1 MEYQIK
7 TIVMKRLVIS
17 MKGALW
23 SNLVVLLAMLFT
35 SCDKIEA
42 EGPQYGS
49 SYVIQENGDSLF
61 CTFQEYMSLQPVAK
75 VQGGACYGDYFIQ
88 GYETNEFITIYNLK
102 TKSYV
107 TTLYI
112 PAPPP
117 SSKTHSNTLNFGV
130 QKYDENDDFPLL
142 YISSGYRTN
151 NISYIYVYRIFK
163 NSKEDSDFSVSLVQ
177 TISLCGFNSWTEG
190 IIDVENNFLWIK
202 YEPQGVYG
210 YAKYAL
216 PSIESSQVSIN
227 YEDYLQD
234 FRLERQPNGSNQGHL
249 FDNNRILL
257 VSGVPSG
264 GHTLAFISINT
275 ITQQR
280 ELILDLTKV
289 GLHNNNENDYLEPES
304 LIFYNNQLMICYRYV
319 IYILNIQRVKNGVKT
334 NYFS

>member
-1 MEYQIK
+1 
-7 TIVMKRLVIS
+7 
-17 MKGALW
+17 MKGVLW
-23 SNLVVLLAMLFT
+23 SYLIVLFAMLFV

-42 EGPQYGS
+42 EEPQYGS

-75 VQGGACYGDYFIQ
+75 VQGGACYGDYFVQ

-107 TTLYI
+107 TTLSI

-117 SSKTHSNTLNFGV
+117 SSKTHSNTLNFGG
-130 QKYDENDDFPLL
+130 QKYDGNDDFPLL
-142 YISSGYRTN
+142 YISSGYQTN
-151 NISYIYVYRIFK
+151 KISYIYVYRIFR
-163 NSKEDSDFSVSLVQ
+163 NSKEDSDFSISLIQ
-177 TISLCGFNSWTEG
+177 TISLIGFNSWTEG
-190 IIDVENNFLWIK
+190 IIDTENSFLWIR
-202 YEPQGVYG
+202 YSNSGNDG
-210 YAKYAL
+210 YANYEL
-216 PSIESSQVSIN
+216 PPIDTSQITIDN
-227 YEDYLQD
+227 EDYLQN
-234 FRLERQPNGSNQGHL
+234 FILKREPVGSSNQGHL
-249 FDNNRILL
+249 FYKNRILL

-264 GHTLAFISINT
+264 GQTLAFISINT

-289 GLHNNNENDYLEPES
+289 GLHNNNENDYFEPES

>member
-1 MEYQIK
+1 
-7 TIVMKRLVIS
+7 MKRLVIS

-23 SNLVVLLAMLFT
+23 IYLIVLLVMLFV

-75 VQGGACYGDYFIQ
+75 VQGGACYGDYFVQ

-107 TTLYI
+107 TTLSI

-142 YISSGYRTN
+142 YISSGYQTN
-151 NISYIYVYRIFK
+151 NISYIYVYRIYK
-163 NSKEDSDFSVSLVQ
+163 NSKEDSDFSVSLIQ

-227 YEDYLQD
+227 YADYLQD
-234 FRLERQPNGSNQGHL
+234 FKLERQPAGSSNQGHL
-249 FDNNRILL
+249 LIDNRIIL
-257 VSGVPSG
+257 VSGVPIG
-264 GHTLAFISINT
+264 GQTLALVSINT
-275 ITQQR
+275 MTQQR
-280 ELILDLTKV
+280 ELILDLSEV
-289 GLHNNNENDYLEPES
+289 GLHNYNVDNYFEPES

-319 IYILNIQRVKNGVKT
+319 IYLLNIQRVKNGVKT
-334 NYFS
+334 NFFS

>member
-1 MEYQIK
+1 
-7 TIVMKRLVIS
+7 MKRLVIS

-23 SNLVVLLAMLFT
+23 NYLIVLLAMLFV

-117 SSKTHSNTLNFGV
+117 NSNTHSNTLNFGV

-142 YISSGYRTN
+142 YISSGYQTN

-190 IIDVENNFLWIK
+190 IIDAENNYLWVK
-202 YEPQGVYG
+202 YEPKGFYG

-216 PSIESSQVSIN
+216 PSIESSQVLIN

-234 FRLERQPNGSNQGHL
+234 FKLERQPNGSSNQGHL
-249 FDNNRILL
+249 LIDNRILL
-257 VSGVPSG
+257 VSGGP
-264 GHTLAFISINT
+264 TQEMAFISIDT
-275 ITQQR
+275 LMKQY
-280 ELILDLTKV
+280 ELILDLRKV
-289 GLHNNNENDYLEPES
+289 GLHNNDIDWYFEPES

-319 IYILNIQRVKNGVKT
+319 IYLLNIQRVKNGVKT